1 MAIIHKTSIGSGPSS
16 LLPSEQLF
24 DRPHKKNGAENEE
37 LGRWKFLQIATLLIG
52 SFAAGT
58 AFTWSGD
65 VLAQDKPPAP
75 TMDMPSLV
83 RALQNG
89 GYVIYFRH
97 AATDQSM
104 PDSDRLDLKNCAT
117 QRGLSEK
124 GREEAR
130 VIGKA
135 FSALGIKVSSV
146 LSSPYCRCIDTA
158 KIAFGRVTVVQDL
171 EFAISKNEAETKRL
185 GAVLRKYLGARP
197 ERGTNT
203 VIVAHSANLKES
215 VGIWPQPEGAAY
227 FFQPHGEG
235 TKYVARVGPEE
246 WPELVRAK

>member
-1 MAIIHKTSIGSGPSS
+1 MAVIHKTSIGSGPS
-16 LLPSEQLF
+16 LLPGEQFF

-37 LGRWKFLQIATLLIG
+37 RGRRKFLEIASLLIG
-52 SFAAGT
+52 SFTLGAALP
-58 AFTWSGD
+58 WSGNA
-65 VLAQDKPPAP
+65 LAQDKPPAP
-75 TMDMPSLV
+75 AMDMPSLV

-97 AATDQSM
+97 TATDQSK

-117 QRGLSEK
+117 QRNLSEK
-124 GREEAR
+124 GREQAR
-130 VIGKA
+130 LIGKA

-146 LSSPYCRCIDTA
+146 LSSPFCRCIDTA
-158 KIAFGRVTVVQDL
+158 KIAFGKATVVQGL
-171 EFAISKNEAETKRL
+171 EFAMAKNEAETKKL
-185 GAVLRKYLGARP
+185 GAVLRKYLAARP

-203 VIVAHSANLKES
+203 VIVAHSANLKEA

-227 FFQPHGEG
+227 VFEPQGG
-235 TKYVARVGPEE
+235 DTKYVARVGPEE